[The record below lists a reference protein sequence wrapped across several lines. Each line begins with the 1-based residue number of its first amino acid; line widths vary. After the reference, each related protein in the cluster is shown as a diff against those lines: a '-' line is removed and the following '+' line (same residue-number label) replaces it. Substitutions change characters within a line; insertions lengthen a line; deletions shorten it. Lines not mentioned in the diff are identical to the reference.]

1 MSAKYLFESQR
12 LGFRRWK
19 ESDRNPFAA
28 MTADPEVM
36 RYFPKLVEKDEADR
50 LIERFETHMD
60 NKGFTMWAVDR
71 KKDGAFIGFI
81 GLLEITMPIEGQ
93 GAAEIGWRL
102 DKRFWKQGYAVEGA
116 QACLAYAFGPLG
128 MTEVYSFT
136 SVINQPSEAVM
147 KRIGMTKIDEFEHP
161 NLDRGSPLKTHV
173 LYKIKRQEAGRWIDQ
188 GDER

>member
-1 MSAKYLFESQR
+1 
-12 LGFRRWK
+12 
-19 ESDRNPFAA
+19 
-28 MTADPEVM
+28 
-36 RYFPKLVEKDEADR
+36 
-50 LIERFETHMD
+50 
-60 NKGFTMWAVDR
+60 
-71 KKDGAFIGFI
+71 
-81 GLLEITMPIEGQ
+81 MPIEGQ

-147 KRIGMTKIDEFEHP
+147 KRIGMTKIGEFEHP
-161 NLDRGSPLKTHV
+161 KLDRDSPLKTHV

>member
-71 KKDGAFIGFI
+71 KKR
-81 GLLEITMPIEGQ
+81 
-93 GAAEIGWRL
+93 WSVHRL
-102 DKRFWKQGYAVEGA
+102 YRVA
-116 QACLAYAFGPLG
+116 
-128 MTEVYSFT
+128 
-136 SVINQPSEAVM
+136 
-147 KRIGMTKIDEFEHP
+147 
-161 NLDRGSPLKTHV
+161 
-173 LYKIKRQEAGRWIDQ
+173 
-188 GDER
+188 